1 LAEYRL
7 NHDAIGKKTH
17 GNPMVLPTSTA
28 IELENYE
35 TIRDGVYRI
44 PRGRELYNT
53 GLPSCNIKQLLD
65 YKDTA
70 IVHLQETAGGT
81 QQLWV
86 DNAGIFQIVNSAYS
100 TTIFNEVSGFKI
112 QSTEANSNMY
122 FTTDD
127 GILKMDSILGRVR
140 PTGIPKALGMELSLI
155 NSVNWLATGDT
166 VAYRIVWSYKDTN
179 NNLITG
185 APSERVTIEN
195 NSGSDRAVKIAAH
208 IPTEIKSLLSSLATE
223 YSYELYRSSTVAVG
237 VTPPED
243 FQLVY
248 KKQLVSNDITASMVF
263 IDDLTPEDFRGVSLY
278 TNTTIEGIENSN
290 IEPPRAATIDTYRGY
305 TFIGNLKSVDRLYW
319 NLIST
324 SGLSSTSTF
333 TITDGTFTRTF
344 GNIRADR
351 NIGSGVIGAADN
363 GAGLIR
369 ITTTNAHN
377 LLLNDYVTIT
387 GVVGTVEANGGWL
400 VTPIG
405 ANTFDLQGS
414 AFVNAYVS
422 DGTINN
428 INNRG
433 SSVASSAAGAGGKV
447 RYATSYVHGLTTS
460 DYVLIV
466 GDTGTPLANGVR
478 RVTVVS
484 DSTHFDIDV
493 TWVANGTPTVD
504 LFEDIGTTPRFFRV
518 TTDSFTTSQKIDA
531 TAQSICKTIALNGLW
546 NSYYISGVNDPVGKM
561 LIESLNPGMDE
572 FSIIADST
580 TTGGCFSPTVP
591 TSGTNY
597 NSTSENSQNAYMW
610 SKAGQSEAYPLANM
624 GYIGNAGDPIIKI
637 VALRDSLFFI
647 KQKDGVFR
655 LTGDNPSNFIVTEF
669 DGTLFCSQRN
679 SITKG
684 ENSVFMNT
692 DAGFVRFGDT
702 GVENIGNDNLYKDLE
717 PSVATNFA
725 SLGYGWFYE
734 PEHTYYCTTM
744 SSPSDTDNTICKA
757 YNTITQSWWDWKTGI
772 YTGDPYI
779 RCGKVISGQMFTAG
793 LTGKNLYLER
803 KSYTT
808 SDLRQP
814 DVPVTIT
821 AILGNV
827 VTLAAGIT
835 IPLESVLVQGAFRK
849 TIVAI
854 NAADEYELSS
864 TTNIILGA
872 ATIEVAQVSKIK
884 YQQIHCGVPEYEKE
898 FRKGMLYFDND
909 QTNIKNL
916 CITTWTDIDSTLKTT
931 LYNAQLVDYWGKKWG
946 IIWGSKRTQD
956 KYQFDIPNTR
966 GTYLYMEICHRIP
979 REQLALCGAS
989 IIYDVIGDRGR
1000 IE

>member
-1 LAEYRL
+1 MAEYRI
-7 NHDAIGKKTH
+7 NHEAIGKKTH
-17 GNPMVLPTSTA
+17 GNPVVLPTSTA
-28 IELENYE
+28 IKLENYE
-35 TIRDGVYRI
+35 TIRDGVYRV

-53 GLPSCNIKQLLD
+53 GLPNCNINQILD

-70 IVHLQETAGGT
+70 LIHLTESAGGT

-86 DNAGIFQIVNSAYS
+86 DNAGTFQIVNTAYS
-100 TTIFNEVSGFKI
+100 TTVFNEVVGFKL
-112 QSTEANSNMY
+112 QSSEANSNLY
-122 FTTDD
+122 FTTLE
-127 GILKMDSILGRVR
+127 GIQKLDTLTGRVR

-155 NSVNWLATGDT
+155 NSINWLVTGNN
-166 VAYRIVWSYKDTN
+166 VAYRVIWSYKDNN

-195 NSGSDRAVKIAAH
+195 NSGSDRAVRVAIH
-208 IPTEIKSLLSSLATE
+208 IPVEITSLLSSLAVE
-223 YSYELYRSSTVAVG
+223 YNYELYRTSIVAVG
-237 VTPPED
+237 TTPPED

-248 KKQLVSNDITASMVF
+248 KNKLTTSNITAGIVF
-263 IDDLTPEDFRGVSLY
+263 VDDLTPDDFRGEALY

-319 NLIST
+319 NLISV
-324 SGLSSTSTF
+324 SGLTSASTF

-344 GNIRADR
+344 GNIRADKD
-351 NIGSGVIGAADN
+351 IGSGVN
-363 GAGLIR
+363 GAVNNGVGLIR
-369 ITTTNAHN
+369 ITTTNAHD
-377 LLLNDYVTIT
+377 LSLNDYVTIS
-387 GVVGTVEANGGWL
+387 GVTGTVEANGGWL

-414 AFVNAYVS
+414 TFVNAYIGGGNV
-422 DGTINN
+422 NN

-433 SSVASSAAGAGGKV
+433 FSVSSSAAGAGGKV
-447 RYATSYVHGLTTS
+447 RYATSSIHGLTTS
-460 DYVLIV
+460 DYVLITN
-466 GDTGTPLANGVR
+466 DTGTPLANGVR

-493 TWVANGTPTVD
+493 TWVANGTPLVD

-561 LIESLNPGMDE
+561 LIETLNPGMDE
-572 FSIIADST
+572 FSIIANST
-580 TTGGCFSPTVP
+580 ATGGCFSPTVP
-591 TSGTNY
+591 TSGVTY
-597 NSTSENSQNAYMW
+597 NSTSENNQNAYMW
-610 SKAGQSEAYPLANM
+610 SKAGQPEAYPLGNI

-637 VALRDSLFFI
+637 VALRDSLFFV

-669 DGTLFCSQRN
+669 DGTLFCSQKN

-717 PSVATNFA
+717 PSVAANF
-725 SLGYGWFYE
+725 SNYGYGWFYE

-757 YNTITQSWWDWKTGI
+757 YNTITQSWWDWKTGV

-793 LTGKNLYLER
+793 LTGKYLYLER

-808 SDLRQP
+808 ADLRQP
-814 DVPVTIT
+814 DVPVTIS
-821 AILGNV
+821 AINGNV
-827 VTLAAGIT
+827 VTLAAGIS

-849 TIVAI
+849 TIIAI
-854 NAADEYELSS
+854 NASDEYELSS
-864 TTNIILGA
+864 TTNIIIGA
-872 ATIEVAQVSKIK
+872 ATIEVAQVSCIK
-884 YQQIHCGVPEYEKE
+884 YQQIHCGMPEYEKE

-909 QTNIKNL
+909 QTSIKNL
-916 CITTWTDIDSTLKTT
+916 AITTYTDIDSTPKET
-931 LYNAQLVDYWGKKWG
+931 LYNPQLVDYWGKKWG
-946 IIWGSKRTQD
+946 VIWGAKRTSD

-966 GTYLYMEICHRIP
+966 GTYLYLEICHRIP

-989 IIYDVIGDRGR
+989 VIYDAIGDRGR